1 VGIVILF
8 AAFAGLAFKEEFDVT
23 LKGGETYEA
32 TDPYGNQWRFVSQGV
47 SRYDELNRQTT
58 AVLLDSYRN
67 GKKVGVIKTEKR
79 QYTDSRGVP
88 TFQPATEVGIM
99 EGIREDVYV
108 VLAGVIG
115 EDTAEMRITFNPLVW
130 WVWYGGLIMAIGGLI
145 VMWPQAERR
154 RAQAGYSTVLQPAAE
169 QEA

>member
-1 VGIVILF
+1 M
-8 AAFAGLAFKEEFDVT
+8 
-23 LKGGETYEA
+23 
-32 TDPYGNQWRFVSQGV
+32 SQGV
-47 SRYDELNRQTT
+47 SRYDELNRQMT
-58 AVLLDSYRN
+58 AVLLDARRN
-67 GKKVGVIKTEKR
+67 GKRVGVIKSEKR
-79 QYTDSRGVP
+79 QYIDSRGVP
-88 TFQPATEVGIM
+88 TFEPATEVGIM

-154 RAQAGYSTVLQPAAE
+154 RAQAATRRCCSPRSRSA
-169 QEA
+169 